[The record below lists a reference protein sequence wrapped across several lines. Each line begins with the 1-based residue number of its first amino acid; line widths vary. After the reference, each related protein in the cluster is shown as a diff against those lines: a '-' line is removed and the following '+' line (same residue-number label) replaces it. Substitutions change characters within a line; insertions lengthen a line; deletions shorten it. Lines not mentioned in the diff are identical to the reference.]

1 MTFAIFSSYRPTP
14 TKKQNEKT
22 YILQAASMAG
32 HKNSFPPAPT
42 FGTTFSTPG
51 GTITAGATSFPL
63 FPVKFSSYP
72 SALAHIAASSLPWRA
87 TSGGT
92 SGWFSGCEAFS
103 SAAALARAS
112 TAVSTA
118 VSASSCAL
126 RDALRDLCSRRRFVL
141 RFLRPG
147 DVRDG
152 EP

>member
-1 MTFAIFSSYRPTP
+1 MTFAIFSSYRPLP

-22 YILQAASMAG
+22 YVLQVPSIAG

-42 FGTTFSTPG
+42 FGTTFRTPG
-51 GTITAGATSFPL
+51 GNTITAGATSFPL
-63 FPVKFSSYP
+63 FPVRFSSYP
-72 SALAHIAASSLPWRA
+72 NALAHIAASSLPWRA

-92 SGWFSGCEAFS
+92 PGWFSGCEAFS

-112 TAVSTA
+112 TAVSAA

-141 RFLRPG
+141 RLLRPG
-147 DVRDG
+147 
-152 EP
+152 EC